1 MHDRARAI
9 ALLQQARD
17 ILAERLTERILECR
31 DQILEDALGLSYSS
45 EIDAIQEQIGQRLNH
60 VNLLLNNLP
69 TVEEAPLP
77 DEPEPATATPV
88 LGYEMT
94 QQGMQVDN
102 SAVDAL
108 SNDSTLPVPTATA
121 SHAAAVHQT
130 VPPSSVIYVAA
141 DGNSSTV
148 PNFQDFVRYAL
159 ANDVEQAGR
168 VLAELLEVT
177 PERGRQCAQRFRD
190 QLRER
195 PQFLHKAMTLRQEL
209 ASGSI
214 NGALI
219 LLWECFGLQ
228 GMESIAALQTLK
240 SRLAATN
247 TPA

>member
-1 MHDRARAI
+1 MNDRTRAI

-17 ILAERLTERILECR
+17 ILAERLTERLLECR

-45 EIDAIQEQIGQRLNH
+45 EIDAVQEQIGQRLNH

-69 TVEEAPLP
+69 TIEEAPLP
-77 DEPEPATATPV
+77 DEPEAATAPPV
-88 LGYEMT
+88 LSFETPTPSTTGEMEVAT
-94 QQGMQVDN
+94 ITE
-102 SAVDAL
+102 AA
-108 SNDSTLPVPTATA
+108 PPIPTAAAAQTMPTA
-121 SHAAAVHQT
+121 SI
-130 VPPSSVIYVAA
+130 IYVAA

-168 VLAELLEVT
+168 VLAELLEV
-177 PERGRQCAQRFRD
+177 PAERGRQCAQRFRD

-240 SRLAATN
+240 SRLAVAN
-247 TPA
+247 SPS

>member
-1 MHDRARAI
+1 MQDRARAI
-9 ALLQQARD
+9 SLLQQARD
-17 ILAERLTERILECR
+17 ILAERLTERILESR

-45 EIDAIQEQIGQRLNH
+45 EIDAIQDQIGQRLNH

-69 TVEEAPLP
+69 SVEEAPLP
-77 DEPEPATATPV
+77 EEPEAAQSTPVIGYEVSTQGVTADGATA
-88 LGYEMT
+88 E
-94 QQGMQVDN
+94 
-102 SAVDAL
+102 A
-108 SNDSTLPVPTATA
+108 TLPVPTAV
-121 SHAAAVHQT
+121 SVHGVAAGQT
-130 VPPSSVIYVAA
+130 MPPSSVIYVAA

-168 VLAELLEVT
+168 VLADLLEVT

-240 SRLAATN
+240 SRLAETN
-247 TPA
+247 SPS

>member
-9 ALLQQARD
+9 SLLQQARD
-17 ILAERLTERILECR
+17 ILVERLTERVLECR
-31 DQILEDALGLSYSS
+31 DTILEDALGLSYSS
-45 EIDAIQEQIGQRLNH
+45 EIDAIQDQIGQRLNH

-69 TVEEAPLP
+69 PVDEAPPP
-77 DEPEPATATPV
+77 DDSVPLEPAPV
-88 LGYEMT
+88 LGYEPAESESR
-94 QQGMQVDN
+94 QL
-102 SAVDAL
+102 AVHEAAVET
-108 SNDSTLPVPTATA
+108 SVEMDSETATLA
-121 SHAAAVHQT
+121 Q
-130 VPPSSVIYVAA
+130 SSVIYVAP

-148 PNFQDFVRYAL
+148 PNFQDFVKYAL
-159 ANDVEQAGR
+159 ANDVDQAGR
-168 VLAELLEVT
+168 VLAGLLEVSA
-177 PERGRQCAQRFRD
+177 ERGRECAQRFRD

-240 SRLAATN
+240 ARMAVNSAN
-247 TPA
+247 

>member
-1 MHDRARAI
+1 MHDRVRAI

-45 EIDAIQEQIGQRLNH
+45 EIDAIQDQIGQRLNH

-69 TVEEAPLP
+69 HVEEAPLP
-77 DEPEPATATPV
+77 EEPEVATATPV
-88 LGYEMT
+88 LSYESPAE
-94 QQGMQVDN
+94 N
-102 SAVDAL
+102 
-108 SNDSTLPVPTATA
+108 ATA
-121 SHAAAVHQT
+121 ETALIAATETAA
-130 VPPSSVIYVAA
+130 PAAPSTVIYVAA

-168 VLAELLEVT
+168 VLAELLEV
-177 PERGRQCAQRFRD
+177 PAERGRQCAQRFRD

-240 SRLAATN
+240 SRLATN
-247 TPA
+247 SPS

>member
-9 ALLQQARD
+9 SLLQQARD
-17 ILAERLTERILECR
+17 ILVERLTERVLECR
-31 DQILEDALGLSYSS
+31 DTILEDALGLSYSS
-45 EIDAIQEQIGQRLNH
+45 EIDAIQDQIGQRLNH

-69 TVEEAPLP
+69 PVDEAPLP
-77 DEPEPATATPV
+77 DDSVPLEPAPV
-88 LGYEMT
+88 LGYEPAESESR
-94 QQGMQVDN
+94 QV
-102 SAVDAL
+102 AVQEAAVETTGEM
-108 SNDSTLPVPTATA
+108 DSETATLA
-121 SHAAAVHQT
+121 Q
-130 VPPSSVIYVAA
+130 SSVIYVAP

-148 PNFQDFVRYAL
+148 PNFQDFVKYAL
-159 ANDVEQAGR
+159 ANDVDQAGR
-168 VLAELLEVT
+168 VLAGLLEVSA
-177 PERGRQCAQRFRD
+177 ERGRECAQRFRD

-240 SRLAATN
+240 ARMAVNSAN
-247 TPA
+247 